1 MDIQQLIDLDK
12 LILMK
17 LNGSDSIFWDG
28 FMYIVT
34 STKTWIPAAVALLY
48 VIFKN
53 NKPRYILM
61 NIEESPI
68 IEMTDDEKIDFVA
81 ARILKQ
87 HKAAFLELAK

>member
-1 MDIQQLIDLDK
+1 MKFNTTEIISISAENQNFSKVVKIADK
-12 LILMK
+12 R
-17 LNGSDSIFWDG
+17 GE
-28 FMYIVT
+28 
-34 STKTWIPAAVALLY
+34 A

-68 IEMTDDEKIDFVA
+68 IEMTDDEKINFVA
-81 ARILKQ
+81 ARILKE

>member
-1 MDIQQLIDLDK
+1 MRINTNEIISISAANQNFSNVIKIADK
-12 LILMK
+12 RGK
-17 LNGSDSIFWDG
+17 
-28 FMYIVT
+28 
-34 STKTWIPAAVALLY
+34 A

-68 IEMTDDEKIDFVA
+68 IAMTDDEKIDFVA

>member
-1 MDIQQLIDLDK
+1 MVIEVQ
-12 LILMK
+12 MK
-17 LNGSDSIFWDG
+17 LNTNEIISI
-28 FMYIVT
+28 
-34 STKTWIPAAVALLY
+34 SAANQNFSNVIKIADKRGKA

-81 ARILKQ
+81 ARILKE

>member
-1 MDIQQLIDLDK
+1 MKIDTNEIISISAANQNFSNVIKIADK
-12 LILMK
+12 RGK
-17 LNGSDSIFWDG
+17 
-28 FMYIVT
+28 
-34 STKTWIPAAVALLY
+34 A

-53 NKPRYILM
+53 NRPRYILM

-81 ARILKQ
+81 ARILKE

>member
-1 MDIQQLIDLDK
+1 
-12 LILMK
+12 MK
-17 LNGSDSIFWDG
+17 LNTNEIISI
-28 FMYIVT
+28 
-34 STKTWIPAAVALLY
+34 SAANQNFSNVIKIADKRGKA

-81 ARILKQ
+81 SRILRE
-87 HKAAFLELAK
+87 HKAAFQELAK

>member
-1 MDIQQLIDLDK
+1 
-12 LILMK
+12 MK
-17 LNGSDSIFWDG
+17 LNTTEIISI
-28 FMYIVT
+28 
-34 STKTWIPAAVALLY
+34 SAANQNFSNVIKIADKRGKA

-81 ARILKQ
+81 ARILNE

>member
-1 MDIQQLIDLDK
+1 MKINTNEIISISVANQNFSNVIKIADK
-12 LILMK
+12 RGKAI
-17 LNGSDSIFWDG
+17 
-28 FMYIVT
+28 
-34 STKTWIPAAVALLY
+34 
-48 VIFKN
+48 IFKN

-81 ARILKQ
+81 ARILRE